1 MPAACRPPRS
11 MNMAV
16 FNATGYMHEKYNV
29 TSPTGAIGGGG
40 EYRPQVGFGWS
51 NGVVADLLATYF

>member
-1 MPAACRPPRS
+1 